1 MSHENFVLD
10 GVLYKDVNE
19 ASEKLNRCKKVI
31 INALNMGKTSLKGIR
46 RKRRYIVVDD
56 IVYTSKDITKLAKEH
71 NVKRSAI
78 RYQLQTYGNL
88 DRIMAKNKRKEEVA
102 KCQGKIVNDWLLEDV
117 GKTMRN
123 SNEIKY
129 KGTHQVTG
137 RIKYGQYDD
146 FKDGIFSPY
155 NRQERYFKDIS
166 SKLEKIKSLA
176 IKVGFIV
183 EYTVTKKEEYR
194 KRYLHPVLD
203 EIMNP
208 KVSLKDR
215 MSKEEILK
223 LSVEEIDFGAYE
235 MKALRA
241 LNCKTIKDV
250 AKLTKEDI
258 LSVPHCGLKT
268 VALIKSRLY
277 DMGLI

>member
-78 RYQLQTYGNL
+78 RYQLQAYGNL
-88 DRIMAKNKRKEEVA
+88 DRIIAKNKRKEEVA
-102 KCQGKIVNDWLLEDV
+102 KCQGKIVNDWLLE
-117 GKTMRN
+117 
-123 SNEIKY
+123 
-129 KGTHQVTG
+129 
-137 RIKYGQYDD
+137 
-146 FKDGIFSPY
+146 
-155 NRQERYFKDIS
+155 
-166 SKLEKIKSLA
+166 
-176 IKVGFIV
+176 
-183 EYTVTKKEEYR
+183 
-194 KRYLHPVLD
+194 
-203 EIMNP
+203 
-208 KVSLKDR
+208 
-215 MSKEEILK
+215 
-223 LSVEEIDFGAYE
+223 
-235 MKALRA
+235 
-241 LNCKTIKDV
+241 DV